1 MEQIFD
7 PITQIFQDLGS
18 NLLALATY
26 VAIVG
31 IIICALG
38 ATTGSEKNKEKFKG
52 GFITILIAFVV
63 IIMARIIIFA
73 VKSYF

>member
-1 MEQIFD
+1 MDQIFE
-7 PITQIFQDLGS
+7 PLKQIFQDLGS
-18 NLLALATY
+18 NLLGLATY

-31 IIICALG
+31 IIICGLG
-38 ATTGSEKNKEKFKG
+38 ATTGSEKNKEKFKA

-63 IIMARIIIFA
+63 IIMARIIVFA